1 MKRTLLTLSLLMAAG
16 AYAEGGIVT
25 AGPLTSID
33 KLQSFNSV
41 KNAPTPRR
49 SIKIESW
56 QTSNGAKVLFVAAPE
71 LPMIDVRV
79 VFNAGSARD
88 GDKFGLSSLVS
99 RMLDEGTPTRSTDD
113 ISAAFENLGASF
125 SASAYRDMFVVDLR
139 VLSQDEFLQPALE
152 VFSDVLAHPMFPEEP
167 FKRIFDGAQVGQQ
180 QRQQS
185 PSAQASILFYQNLY
199 GSHPYAHPSHG
210 TPETLKKITTDDL
223 KAFHKQ
229 YLVAKNATIAI
240 VGNLDK
246 QQALTL
252 SEKISQPLASGEAA
266 ATLAKVKPLD
276 KAVHKHLAFPSQ
288 QTHIMMGQANLRR
301 DNPDYEALYV
311 GNEILGGGG
320 FGSILME
327 ELREKRGLTYGVYS
341 GLSPMQV
348 EGPFIIN
355 LSTRNEQTTQALELL
370 RKNLREFI
378 QKGINEQQLKQAK
391 DNILGSFPLSTSSN
405 SSILAYL
412 ASMGFYNQ
420 PLDYLDSFNDRI
432 NKVTAK
438 DVQKA
443 FQRYIH
449 PDKMLTVTV
458 GQGVTVAKNEKAK

>member
-71 LPMIDVRV
+71 LPMVDVRV

-252 SEKISQPLASGEAA
+252 SEKISRPLASGEAA

-341 GLSPMQV
+341 GLSPMQA

>member
-1 MKRTLLTLSLLMAAG
+1 MAHQKH
-16 AYAEGGIVT
+16 
-25 AGPLTSID
+25 S
-33 KLQSFNSV
+33 
-41 KNAPTPRR
+41 
-49 SIKIESW
+49 
-56 QTSNGAKVLFVAAPE
+56 
-71 LPMIDVRV
+71 
-79 VFNAGSARD
+79 
-88 GDKFGLSSLVS
+88 
-99 RMLDEGTPTRSTDD
+99 
-113 ISAAFENLGASF
+113 
-125 SASAYRDMFVVDLR
+125 
-139 VLSQDEFLQPALE
+139 
-152 VFSDVLAHPMFPEEP
+152 
-167 FKRIFDGAQVGQQ
+167 
-180 QRQQS
+180 
-185 PSAQASILFYQNLY
+185 
-199 GSHPYAHPSHG
+199 
-210 TPETLKKITTDDL
+210 KKITTDDL
-223 KAFHKQ
+223 KAFRQQ

-246 QQALTL
+246 QQALAL
-252 SEKISQPLASGEAA
+252 SEKISSPLASGEAA
-266 ATLAKVKPLD
+266 PVLPSVKTLD

-288 QTHIMMGQANLRR
+288 QTHIMMGEANLRR

-355 LSTRNEQTTQALELL
+355 LSTRNEETAQALELL
-370 RKNLREFI
+370 RSNLRDFVR
-378 QKGINEQQLKQAK
+378 KGITEQQLQQAK

-412 ASMGFYNQ
+412 AAMGFYNL

-432 NKVTAK
+432 NKVSVS

-443 FQRYIH
+443 FQRHIH

-458 GQGVTVAKNEKAK
+458 GQGVTVQKNEKAK